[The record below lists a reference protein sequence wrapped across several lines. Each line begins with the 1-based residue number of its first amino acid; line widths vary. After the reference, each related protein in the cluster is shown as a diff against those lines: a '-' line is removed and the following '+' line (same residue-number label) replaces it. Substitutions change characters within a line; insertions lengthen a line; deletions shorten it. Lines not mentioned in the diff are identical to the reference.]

1 MNLGGWKTF
10 PGKIPGPLKLT
21 KAIVIGMSMI
31 HVVAVITA
39 NSGMRAQILE
49 AFKANTVAV
58 HAEEGCIEYGAVI
71 DAEGVGPFQTKF
83 GEDTFAVIEK
93 WESLDHLMSH
103 AASEHMKAYAAKTK
117 PLIASRTIHVLN
129 TA

>member
-1 MNLGGWKTF
+1 
-10 PGKIPGPLKLT
+10 
-21 KAIVIGMSMI
+21 MI

-39 NSGMRAQILE
+39 NSGMRAQILG

-93 WESLDHLMSH
+93 WESLDHLMSL
-103 AASEHMKAYAAKTK
+103 AASEHMKAYATKTK
-117 PLIASRTIHVLN
+117 PLIANRTIHVLN

>member
-1 MNLGGWKTF
+1 
-10 PGKIPGPLKLT
+10 
-21 KAIVIGMSMI
+21 MSMI

-39 NSGMRAQILE
+39 NSGMRAQIIE

-103 AASEHMKAYAAKTK
+103 AASQHMKAYATKTK
-117 PLIASRTIHVLN
+117 PLIANRTIHVLN